1 MRIQAGAWWRVMKQ
15 QNSAKQPADT
25 FIDIVQKHER
35 TWGTE
40 TYPDRPSLA
49 DLLSAPI
56 VAWWRSANAEDD
68 RLKSSIHQDLD
79 ELNRYAVRIL
89 LHSRLEFP
97 DKRLAMVYINQ
108 KKAAIKGVSLH
119 IVPLDDKNN
128 STH

>member
-1 MRIQAGAWWRVMKQ
+1 MRFKADTWLRMMKQ
-15 QNSAKQPADT
+15 QNNAKQSGET

-56 VAWWRSANAEDD
+56 VAWWRSAKSEDD
-68 RLKSSIHQDLD
+68 RLKASVHQDIE

-97 DKRLAMVYINQ
+97 DKRLAMVYIEQ
-108 KKAAIKGVSLH
+108 KRATIKGISLH
-119 IVPLDDKNN
+119 IVPLDDKK
-128 STH
+128 